1 VLASNGQLVE
11 RAFEIV
17 GRLGG
22 RLQNPAEARQVLDLK
37 KRRTNIILIREIMM
51 SEKSLGDAN
60 ANLNYKNERR
70 DLACAF
76 RWTVRMGMHEA
87 IANHF
92 SLKVS
97 AGGTSFL
104 INPKKHFSR
113 IKASD
118 LLLLDTNSPPNLKDK
133 DAPDITAWGLHGS
146 IHRNCPHARCIIHVH
161 PIYSTVLASL
171 ADSTLQP
178 IDQNTAL
185 FFQRYVI
192 DEGYGGMAFE
202 DEGERCASLLKDPEK
217 KVMIMGNHGVLIIGD
232 NVADTF
238 NRLYYFERAA
248 ETYIKA
254 LWTGKKLRVL
264 SDAIAEKTAGQWDHY
279 TEFSQRYFE
288 ELKSILDE
296 EEPSY
301 SL

>member
-1 VLASNGQLVE
+1 
-11 RAFEIV
+11 
-17 GRLGG
+17 
-22 RLQNPAEARQVLDLK
+22 
-37 KRRTNIILIREIMM
+37 MM
-51 SEKSLGDAN
+51 SEQLSKESMAK
-60 ANLNYKNERR
+60 LNYENERI

-92 SLKVS
+92 SITVNS
-97 AGGTSFL
+97 DGSRFL

-118 LLLLDTNSPPNLKDK
+118 LLLLDSNDPPDFKDIY
-133 DAPDITAWGLHGS
+133 APDMTAWGLHGS
-146 IHRNCPHARCIIHVH
+146 IHRNCPHARCLIHVH
-161 PIYSTVLASL
+161 PTYSTVLASL
-171 ADSTLQP
+171 ADSNLQP

-202 DEGERCASLLKDPEK
+202 KEGERCATLLTNPEK
-217 KVMIMGNHGVLIIGD
+217 KVLIMGNHGVLIIGD

-264 SDAIAEKTAGQWDHY
+264 SDEIAEKTAGQWDNY
-279 TEFSQRYFE
+279 PEFSQRYFE
-288 ELKSILDE
+288 ELKAILDE

-301 SL
+301 CL